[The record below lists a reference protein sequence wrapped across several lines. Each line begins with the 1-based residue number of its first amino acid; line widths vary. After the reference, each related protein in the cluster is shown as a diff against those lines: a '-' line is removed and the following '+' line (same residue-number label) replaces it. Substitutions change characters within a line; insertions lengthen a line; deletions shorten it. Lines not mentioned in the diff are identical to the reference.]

1 MLIRSN
7 LEFEKGT
14 KIDCNTTKE
23 NCIPITKGNN
33 GPIIGCVVDLIQKE
47 KELVIVGRINNKDTE
62 DSIIKGGTCFSCG
75 SYQK

>member
-14 KIDCNTTKE
+14 KIDCSTTKE
-23 NCIPITKGNN
+23 NCIPITKESN
-33 GPIIGCVVDLIQKE
+33 GTVIGSVVDLIQKE

-62 DSIIKGGTCFSCG
+62 DSIIKGSNCFSCG